1 MLAAIFRRVRKVEG
15 EAKGPVRRKI
25 VNMACIPRVDIA
37 RPITGLV
44 AEGPWR
50 SLVAAHR
57 SRLQH
62 FIQRHIGH
70 ADDAEDLAQQAFI
83 EALNSYA
90 GFRREAEL
98 STWLYGIAKNL
109 VRNYLSRAP
118 QKRYVFCGD
127 DCLQN
132 MQDYAPS
139 PQEVLE
145 REQRLQALAQELE
158 ALPVRLRHVLWLVTV
173 DGLSYEDAAQQL
185 AIPIGTVRS
194 RVFRARHQLRMRMD
208 CVYGR
213 M

>member
-1 MLAAIFRRVRKVEG
+1 MNV
-15 EAKGPVRRKI
+15 
-25 VNMACIPRVDIA
+25 ACIPSVDIA
-37 RPITGLV
+37 LPAIGPV

-50 SLVAAHR
+50 GLMAVHR

-83 EALNSYA
+83 EAVNSYA

-127 DCLQN
+127 DCLQDI
-132 MQDYAPS
+132 QDHAPS
-139 PQEVLE
+139 PQEVME
-145 REQRLQALAQELE
+145 QEQRLQTLVQVWEELP
-158 ALPVRLRHVLWLVTV
+158 AHLRHVLWLVTV

-208 CVYGR
+208 CAYGR
-213 M
+213 W